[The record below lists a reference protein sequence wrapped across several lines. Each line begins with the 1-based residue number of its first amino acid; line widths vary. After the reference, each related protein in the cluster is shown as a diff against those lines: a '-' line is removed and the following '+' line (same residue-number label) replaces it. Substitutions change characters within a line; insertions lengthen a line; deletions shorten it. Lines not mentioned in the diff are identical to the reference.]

1 MKKHWLWI
9 VTILWICFIFGNS
22 LMNAELSGNTS
33 GNLSRI
39 LFDLLMKAG
48 ITITFDAFHH
58 FIRKLA
64 HFTEYFILA
73 VLVCLSLKYQPLR
86 ITEKPVFCV
95 SWSSPHARTNSFS
108 ILYRDATVHF
118 PIVFWI
124 CPVSVPVHS
133 YSFVF
138 TVLAESCFPDEHT
151 SFRDIQAK
159 RQTCLFFHGFA

>member
-86 ITEKPVFCV
+86 INRKTCFLCFMVITPCTDEFIQHFVPGRYGAFSDCLLDMSGFCTG
-95 SWSSPHARTNSFS
+95 AFIFFCLYGLGRKLFS
-108 ILYRDATVHF
+108 R
-118 PIVFWI
+118 
-124 CPVSVPVHS
+124 
-133 YSFVF
+133 
-138 TVLAESCFPDEHT
+138 
-151 SFRDIQAK
+151 
-159 RQTCLFFHGFA
+159 